1 MPISQNEIAN
11 QNPWWQNK
19 DAINDDH
26 KIKQFNESQIQ
37 YHHPMITK
45 DYVPFSLFIT
55 RGPRQVGKSTALKL
69 LVHNLLSKG
78 CNPHSI
84 FFFDCEMLF
93 EAAEIKETLEAYF
106 TFLDLIEYKGSNYI
120 LLDEITSVEN
130 WTKIIKFLLD
140 SGKFQNSVLFLTGSN
155 AIDLQKGSDRLPG
168 RKGEGKDWPMFHI
181 SFRDYIKTREI
192 EFYEKIP
199 DITLYSFSTPNIY
212 EACKSLL
219 PFANNLNKLLFSYL
233 ASGGFPRLIN
243 EHVTGVPITQQTYL
257 DYLSWIRGDI
267 AKHLKDE
274 RRGLQMLSELQ
285 LVMSN
290 RIGWDNIARKIG
302 GVSHHTIEDYV
313 NVFEGIFL
321 GKTLYQFD
329 LYNKR
334 HNYRKAKKFYF
345 LDSLIYFIIRGVHE
359 KWSNFFQKS
368 IDLIH
373 NPAECGKLVELIVAN
388 HLSRL
393 STSNYF
399 VENLGFFSN
408 KKEIDFLLLHDNSFF
423 PIEVKFQESIS
434 EMDFMPLNKLGFN
447 KGILLTKNQF
457 IQKNN
462 FVAIP
467 LGLFLSVLNISG

>member
-19 DAINDDH
+19 DAINDDY
-26 KIKQFNESQIQ
+26 KIKQFDESQIQ

-45 DYVPFSLFIT
+45 DYVPFSLFII

-69 LVHNLLSKG
+69 LIQKLLSKDH
-78 CNPHSI
+78 NPHSI

-93 EAAEIKETLEAYF
+93 EATEIKETLEAYF
-106 TFLDLIEYKGSNYI
+106 SFLDLIEYKGSNYI
-120 LLDEITSVEN
+120 LLDEITSVGN

-140 SGKFQNSVLFLTGSN
+140 SGRFQNSVMFLTGSN
-155 AIDLQKGSDRLPG
+155 AIDLQKGGDRLPG
-168 RKGEGKDWPMFHI
+168 RKGSGENWSMFPI
-181 SFRDYIKTREI
+181 SFRDYIQIREI
-192 EFYEKIP
+192 NFHEKIP
-199 DITLYSFSTPNIY
+199 GISLQSFSTSNIY
-212 EACKSLL
+212 EACKYLL
-219 PFANNLNKLLFSYL
+219 PFTDNLNKLLFSYL
-233 ASGGFPRLIN
+233 VSGGFPRLIN
-243 EHVTGVPITQQTYL
+243 EHLKGMPIAQQTYL

-274 RRGLQMLSELQ
+274 KRGLQILSELQ

-313 NVFEGIFL
+313 KVFEGTFL
-321 GKTLYQFD
+321 GKTFYQFD
-329 LYNKR
+329 LHNKR
-334 HNYRKAKKFYF
+334 HNYRKTKKFYF
-345 LDSLIYFIIRGVHE
+345 LDSLIYFIIRAVHE
-359 KWSNFFQKS
+359 KWSNVYQKS

-373 NPAECGKLVELIVAN
+373 NPSETGKLAEMIVAN

-393 STSNYF
+393 SRDYF
-399 VENLGFFSN
+399 AENSGFFSN
-408 KKEIDFLLLHDNSFF
+408 KKEIDFLLLHDNNFF

-434 EMDFMPLNKLGFN
+434 EMDFIPLNKLGFN

-457 IQKNN
+457 IQRDN

-467 LGLFLSVLNISG
+467 LSLFLSALDISG